1 MSEEYRTIETKCD
14 TGYYI
19 EVVCGMLLAYM
30 VTSLS
35 TLVTSFQT
43 KIRNFIIVNL
53 LILGFTI
60 SAVVYLNATIKPTFF
75 SNRNDDDCNFLWL
88 NKLYWI
94 LFGTI
99 IGHVASVIMFTS
111 SFYIKDNSKG
121 VSTVDDSSTS
131 QFQPPAGQRYVPK
144 GEYGARHLGDLHY
157 KDRRPSKRGRSSRD
171 ISFSE

>member
-1 MSEEYRTIETKCD
+1 
-14 TGYYI
+14 
-19 EVVCGMLLAYM
+19 MLLAYI

-43 KIRNFIIVNL
+43 KIRNFIIVNSI
-53 LILGFTI
+53 ILGFTI

-99 IGHVASVIMFTS
+99 IGHVASVLMFAS
-111 SFYIKDNSKG
+111 WFYIKDYSNR
-121 VSTVDDSSTS
+121 VSTVDDSSITE
-131 QFQPPAGQRYVPK
+131 FQAPAGQRYES
-144 GEYGARHLGDLHY
+144 GEKYQARHYRQKSYAGKIPSEQKISPRGQVLG
-157 KDRRPSKRGRSSRD
+157 K
-171 ISFSE
+171 